1 MGQETANRFS
11 QLAKNK
17 KKNQTDGYVLLG
29 SMLLVDGW
37 TGCDDLVVEYLNFL
51 YKQFSVTTLGIHTT
65 PEDD

>member
-11 QLAKNK
+11 QLANNM

-29 SMLLVDGW
+29 SMLLVDGL

-51 YKQFSVTTLGIHTT
+51 YNQFSVTTFGIYVT